1 MAADLKAT
9 VSRIECGLNGALL
22 GRGITLQHIQR
33 NYRLGTVHAMQL
45 QMLRDACFDAIGTLA
60 DAQALLADLKAFIDP
75 ERVEYD
81 DTDVGDRAT
90 LLVERIEHALGTC
103 RECAPDAS
111 AGGAR

>member
-1 MAADLKAT
+1 MAADLARTAT
-9 VSRIECGLNGALL
+9 RLECALNGALL
-22 GRGITLQHIQR
+22 GRGITLQIIQR

-45 QMLRDACFDAIGTLA
+45 QMLRDTCFDVLGELA
-60 DAQALLADLKAFIDP
+60 EARRLLMDLKAFIDP
-75 ERVEYD
+75 ERVDYD
-81 DTDVGDRAT
+81 DTEAGDQAT